1 MRPNGRGL
9 RPLGVAP
16 SFPRRGPNDQERQGS
31 ATELTFQTTG
41 IQKKERE
48 QMTQQPTVAP
58 TLIRRVGEGRRLPPI
73 GPELF
78 RILDMD
84 F

>member
-1 MRPNGRGL
+1 
-9 RPLGVAP
+9 
-16 SFPRRGPNDQERQGS
+16 
-31 ATELTFQTTG
+31 
-41 IQKKERE
+41 
-48 QMTQQPTVAP
+48 MTQQPTVAP